1 MTAVDT
7 SIRQATA
14 ADAAAIAGIIERVVA
29 EPNPVVFTRA
39 WSVDEVANWLRRLGD
54 QGAIF
59 VAESGG
65 RAIGFGALDYNTET
79 PDTATLGV
87 WLLPEWRRRG
97 IGTQLGGFL
106 IDFARDAGY
115 KRIRGRLPERNEPAL
130 SFLSALGAL
139 VPMSNPEMRFELPL

>member
-14 ADAAAIAGIIERVVA
+14 AEAASISAIIGRVVT
-29 EPNPVVFTRA
+29 EPNPVAFTSA
-39 WSVDEVANWLRRLGD
+39 LSPDQVTNWLRRLGD

-59 VAESGG
+59 VAEAGG
-65 RAIGFGALDYNTET
+65 EAVGFGALDYNTET

-97 IGTQLGGFL
+97 IATQLGGCL
-106 IDFARDAGY
+106 IDFAREAGY

-130 SFLSALGAL
+130 SFLSSLGAL
-139 VPMSNPEMRFELPL
+139 VPMTNPEMSFELPL